1 MNQMGNKGFTHKPG
15 YIKRRGSIFD
25 DRPYSS
31 FESYVIDNQDVNQ
44 EAELMKLEG
53 KTPHRG
59 IIKKRLVHDS
69 SSMLTFFHRLPAT
82 ARPIQTE
89 VEPLSEE
96 DYIFLVEYLHSL
108 PISTTTVTEFL
119 ENPEDEDKLD
129 LLLQELY
136 NIGVL
141 TSKDWKDSKIKK
153 KSLKIIILEK
163 IRERGEMSLE
173 ELFQFGS
180 SIHVSKRPTQAVRI
194 SLRRLLQSKDIIE
207 KDGIYSA
214 T

>member
-1 MNQMGNKGFTHKPG
+1 MTNSEF
-15 YIKRRGSIFD
+15 SI
-25 DRPYSS
+25 
-31 FESYVIDNQDVNQ
+31 IDNQDVDQ

-59 IIKKRLVHDS
+59 IIKKRLIHDS
-69 SSMLTFFHRLPAT
+69 SSMITFFHQLPSGAKPV
-82 ARPIQTE
+82 APK

-96 DYIFLVEYLHSL
+96 DYIFLVEYLYSL
-108 PISTTTVTEFL
+108 PIDTIIVTKFL
-119 ENPEDEDKLD
+119 DNPEDELYLT
-129 LLLQELY
+129 LLLLELY
-136 NIGVL
+136 EIDVL
-141 TSKDWKDSKIKK
+141 TPKDWRDSKIKK

-194 SLRRLLQSKDIIE
+194 SLRRLLQSKDIME